1 MALNELISTSE
12 LDGIR
17 SDAVQLFVDACVIER
32 QPTSKLDSTRDVER
46 GTGQLVDD
54 PRELIYTGN
63 CSIYPIKSR
72 RDRFDEFGQ
81 GLIFTRQYRVVLP
94 HTADDIQ
101 IRDIFSATSS
111 DDTQLVGRELQVR
124 DVIVST
130 ILGYRSLTVHDS
142 AE

>member
-1 MALNELISTSE
+1 MALNELISADE
-12 LDGIR
+12 LAGIR
-17 SDAVQLFVDACVIER
+17 SDAVQLFVDACIVER
-32 QPTSKLDSTRDVER
+32 QPTSKLDSTREVER
-46 GTGQLVDD
+46 GTGQLIDD

-94 HTADDIQ
+94 YTASTIQ
-101 IRDIFSATSS
+101 IRDIFTSTSS
-111 DDTQLVGRELQVR
+111 DDAQLVGRELEVR